1 MHINE
6 SMKVTKTNLTN
17 KVVLGSVTSKTQK
30 KKRSENPLR
39 DRTPDY
45 RNLTKRWFMCRVKL
59 NKAIK
64 MIVDLLPL
72 SANHHQQG
80 DKLTFGAINAFLPS

>member
-1 MHINE
+1 
-6 SMKVTKTNLTN
+6 MKVSKINFTN
-17 KVVLGSVTSKTQK
+17 KVVLGSVTSKTQ

-45 RNLTKRWFMCRVKL
+45 RNLTKRWFMCRVNL

-72 SANHHQQG
+72 SANQHQQG
-80 DKLTFGAINAFLPS
+80 DKPTFGAINAFLLS